1 MFLRCFGSI
10 GYQIQKL
17 HLVLA
22 HFSSVLQALN
32 IFQIYIYF
40 ILRLLG
46 VFFFSLKSIDTELT
60 MRCVLHSRFSERAE
74 E

>member
-46 VFFFSLKSIDTELT
+46 GFFFP
-60 MRCVLHSRFSERAE
+60 
-74 E
+74 